1 MNTQPQN
8 PVQQTPITVDATH
21 NGSHAGACA
30 GRLSSALMPSQS
42 EPEAAPRCRECGV
55 DATLE
60 AWKNEKAAD
69 PNAAADRLKQEMA
82 SWPELAALGDYND
95 DGSDD
100 GRWLKLFQQLGLM
113 KAPYNRTRC
122 AHCGRYDLESAD
134 NPKIRRPTLV
144 YYAVTESQWDRTSAM
159 WAREKSRL
167 LGSDRRKR
175 QRAA

>member
-1 MNTQPQN
+1 MVSSSLLEP
-8 PVQQTPITVDATH
+8 
-21 NGSHAGACA
+21 SCA
-30 GRLSSALMPSQS
+30 RAKL
-42 EPEAAPRCRECGV
+42 APRCRECGV

-82 SWPELAALGDYND
+82 SWPELAALGDYKT
-95 DGSDD
+95 SDD

-122 AHCGRYDLESAD
+122 ARCGRYDLESAD

-144 YYAVTESQWDRTSAM
+144 YYAVTESQWNRTSAM

-175 QRAA
+175 KRAA